1 MDLSASQPTST
12 LVATGESQMTEQSFD
27 SSKGETEAEESNQET
42 EAEANATA
50 ASQESP
56 EAEIAKS
63 GSPAGGVPAAD
74 AVEQQPQKPATPYNT
89 FLKTLKDP
97 ACESTVESMR
107 NFTVSFP
114 QSVRVRA
121 DVAPRIHDFF
131 NKI

>member
-107 NFTVSFP
+107 
-114 QSVRVRA
+114 
-121 DVAPRIHDFF
+121 
-131 NKI
+131 K